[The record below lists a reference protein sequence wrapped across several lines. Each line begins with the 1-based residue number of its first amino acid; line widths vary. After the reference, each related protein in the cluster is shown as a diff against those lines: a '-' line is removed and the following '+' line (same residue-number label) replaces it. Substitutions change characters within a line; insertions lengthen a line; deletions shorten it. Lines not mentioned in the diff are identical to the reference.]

1 MKNHSFFSVNRLLI
15 FHYSLFI
22 FHYFIIFAESK
33 RILIMDNPY
42 SCQYAVRQEEV
53 CDREAVERVVE
64 LAFRQVAE
72 SDHTEHEL
80 VGRLRQSRS
89 FVPQL
94 SLVAVDGAGG
104 VIGHVL
110 MTEVSIVSVGCRHV
124 SLALAPVSVLPEWQR
139 KGVGTALIREVHSRA
154 SRLGYGS
161 AVVLGH
167 KDYYPRFGY
176 RPASG
181 FGISFPFDAPDDCC
195 MAVELLPGGLDGVH
209 GVVEY
214 DKAFTET

>member
-1 MKNHSFFSVNRLLI
+1 
-15 FHYSLFI
+15 
-22 FHYFIIFAESK
+22 
-33 RILIMDNPY
+33 MDNPF
-42 SCQYAVRQEEV
+42 SCQYAIRQEEV
-53 CDREAVERVVE
+53 RDHEAVERVVE
-64 LAFRQVAE
+64 LAFRQVVE
-72 SDHTEHEL
+72 SDHAEHEL
-80 VGRLRQSRS
+80 VGRLRLSTS

-94 SLVAVDGAGG
+94 SLVAVDGVGS
-104 VIGHVL
+104 VIGHIL
-110 MTEVSIVSVGCRHV
+110 MTKVSIVSGSDRFT
-124 SLALAPVSVLPEWQR
+124 SLALAPVCVLPEWHG
-139 KGVGTALIREVHSRA
+139 KGIGTALIREVHQRA
-154 SRLGYGS
+154 ASLGYGS

-195 MAVELLPGGLDGVH
+195 MSVELLPGGLDGVH

>member
-1 MKNHSFFSVNRLLI
+1 MI

-53 CDREAVERVVE
+53 GDREAVERVVE
-64 LAFRQVAE
+64 LAFRHVAE

-154 SRLGYGS
+154 SRLG
-161 AVVLGH
+161 
-167 KDYYPRFGY
+167 
-176 RPASG
+176 

-195 MAVELLPGGLDGVH
+195 MAVELLPGGLDGIH